1 MKHYKRKLQFVAGST
16 YSISLPKEWVNEYK
30 LKPQQEL
37 DIIDSDNGL
46 IISTGEYSVDTGDLN
61 YCIDGYENFV
71 GQILISAY
79 YQGFENI
86 EFYTKKELTQEVRTS
101 VRRALFKLPGAEII
115 SEDKKKF
122 SIKIMFDDFNI
133 DIFQLF
139 YRINLLIESSFE
151 NVSNHFD
158 WEEIRMNEDEIDR
171 LYNLSMKILTASI
184 TNRGILKSSKIERVS
199 FVPSLILV
207 NKRLENIGD
216 NLKKIARL
224 MEGDSSALKDS
235 KKIMSEIFSELNRS
249 VLFLIGK
256 KNKIF
261 SRVSDA
267 DEKRIYSEA
276 DLVSNSSIKHLVK
289 WIFRYIVDIQEE
301 CVNVGFYSGIKT

>member
-1 MKHYKRKLQFVAGST
+1 MKKYKRKLQFVAGST

-37 DIIDSDNGL
+37 NLIDSDNGL
-46 IISTGEYSVDTGDLN
+46 FISPDDFFMDTGKLN

-71 GQILISAY
+71 GQILISSY

-86 EFYTKKELTQEVRTS
+86 EFFSKKELSQEVRMN
-101 VRRALFKLPGAEII
+101 VRRSLAKLPGAEIV
-115 SEDKKKF
+115 SEDKKRF
-122 SIKIMFDDFNI
+122 LIKIMFDDFNI

-139 YRINLLIESSFE
+139 YRVNLLIESSFE
-151 NVSNHFD
+151 NISNNFD
-158 WEEIRMNEDEIDR
+158 WEEIKLNEDEIDR

-184 TNRGILKSSKIERVS
+184 SNRGVLKTSKIEKVS

-207 NKRLENIGD
+207 NKRLENVGD

-224 MEGDSSALKDS
+224 IEREAIVLKES
-235 KKIMSEIFSELNRS
+235 KKIMPEIFKELNRS

-256 KNKIF
+256 KNNVFLK
-261 SRVSDA
+261 VSDEN
-267 DEKRIYSEA
+267 EKRIYMEA
-276 DLVSNSSIKHLVK
+276 EKIENDSVKHLVK
-289 WIFRYIVDIQEE
+289 WIFRYIVDIQDE
-301 CVNVGFYSGIKT
+301 CVNVGFYSGIKN